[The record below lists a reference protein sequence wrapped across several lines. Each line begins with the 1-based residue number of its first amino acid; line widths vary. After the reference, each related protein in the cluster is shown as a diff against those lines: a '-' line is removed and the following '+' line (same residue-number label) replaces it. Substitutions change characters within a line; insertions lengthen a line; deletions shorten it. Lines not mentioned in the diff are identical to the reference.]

1 MNNYIKGDGVFK
13 IRGNRIYVHGTIDGI
28 FYRKSTGKKV
38 NPANK
43 IWIKKANPLKVL
55 AEILEKDNPLKI
67 KTDLESF
74 GLSVLELTSSKRAIE
89 TQKDILRI
97 FNNKILPYFC
107 NFRMEDIKPIDIV
120 KFLEIQKTQLSADR
134 VRRIKNTFCLIL
146 DFAEENEL
154 ILKNPIHT
162 RSVSQVDL
170 SYSVKNKKAYNTD
183 EIKLILDNAKGWFKV
198 FMDISFKLGL
208 RTGETMALKWDD
220 INLKTG
226 TLSLKRSIT
235 RGVITEQNENK
246 NSNKNHFRDIQI
258 LPSTLELLN
267 SYYSI
272 RPSDEWLFINKDG
285 KYYKESKTIVDYHLK
300 PLLKKI
306 GVEYKTLYATRHSY
320 ASIMKYAGENLESIQ
335 KVMGHSIGSNITQK
349 HYIDPRILK
358 LEHSQKEAIKQ
369 EILFN
374 TMLQIH
380 NS

>member
-183 EIKLILDNAKGWFKV
+183 EIRLILDNAKGWFKV